1 MRGLLPKTP
10 SRRSFITRT
19 VLALAWLSFGLCL
32 VATIALTQTVASL
45 QGPATTIIGSPVTF
59 DSGITMQAL
68 QWVLSG
74 LTGLFALSLSFLFR
88 EGGSSSDSGGGYDVQ
103 AFQEPPMAPR
113 QLGGPDG

>member
-1 MRGLLPKTP
+1 MRGLLSKTP
-10 SRRSFITRT
+10 FRRSFITRI

-32 VATIALTQTVASL
+32 DATIALTQTVASL
-45 QGPATTIIGSPVTF
+45 QGPATTNIGLPVTF
-59 DSGITMQAL
+59 DSGVTIQAL